1 VTSDSDLERIYGHRF
16 GDADDAAKDGVWTE
30 IGAYLQRWIERGD
43 RVLDIAC
50 DAGYFIRHVRAAE
63 RWAVDVRDKREALGP
78 DITFRRVDGRA
89 LTTAVPSG
97 YFDVVFT
104 SNFLEHLPSA
114 DAVIA
119 MLGQAHAVLRP
130 GGRLIIL
137 QPNIRYV
144 GAAYWD
150 FIDHRTALTEH
161 SLVEAARAAGFEVE
175 RLIPRFLPY
184 TTKSRLPRAPW
195 LVRLYLRTPLAWR
208 VMGKQ
213 TLLVG
218 RAVARPERRPIQAP
232 PADEQVGNAD
242 AGDARSPIAGAVAA
256 GAR

>member
-1 VTSDSDLERIYGHRF
+1 MTSESELERIYGHRF
-16 GDADDAAKDGVWTE
+16 GDADEASKDVVWTE
-30 IGAYLQRWIERGD
+30 IGAHLQRWIERGD

-50 DAGYFIRHVRAAE
+50 DAGYFIRHIQASE
-63 RWAVDVRDKREALGP
+63 RWAVDVRDMRKALGP
-78 DITFRRVDGRA
+78 DIRFRCVDGLS
-89 LTTAVPSG
+89 LTSAVPSG

-104 SNFLEHLPSA
+104 SNFLEHLASA

-119 MLGQAHAVLRP
+119 MLGQAHAALRP

-144 GAAYWD
+144 GPAYWD

-184 TTKSRLPRAPW
+184 TTKSRLPRARW

-208 VMGKQ
+208 VLGKQ
-213 TLLVG
+213 TLLVA
-218 RAVARPERRPIQAP
+218 RAVQRADPRPAIAERL
-232 PADEQVGNAD
+232 PAEESEDHPAEPGL
-242 AGDARSPIAGAVAA
+242 IEA